1 MARTKG
7 ITLRVRKQADPTD
20 AAPAESEA
28 STAAAAAP
36 APSARP
42 DDPSQDG
49 PADEEMKTAES
60 SSTPSLSRSRSL
72 RLSRTRSHEEAFE
85 ASASTPTRATPARR
99 SRRQPTKQEQHDED
113 VVMGSPQ
120 QEGGDLGDGDEAD
133 AHQPDAEAATTQR
146 SRSTRARAKTLPR
159 PVPQSPSASRSK
171 RSPRKAPRIS
181 VVGRKGSA
189 RSRNAAAEDDDGAV
203 PSEQP
208 DEQTEQEGVA
218 DNEEKVYMLSIDA
231 ARSAGYRDSLYF
243 FRRNPQVFKIE
254 LLQAEKDKLIED
266 GRLSGQLK
274 TRNVTMVPAR
284 NVYKLH
290 GARFLSGG
298 KAVIDDYYEAEARAS
313 GVKEGKTVGGMSTE
327 EQEKRREA
335 ERERERPKKKADTFS
350 YTTIDPQGEPVVTQF
365 GDAGQ
370 TPWVRAGNWQS
381 RKVALQRVDITEE
394 NWMLEMARSVRGMN
408 TELGETRRDRMS
420 AFPRF
425 NRYVGLDGVA
435 GPEEATDEVA
445 DGDAE
450 PEDDPEAFNDL
461 PPWERELIVATSGT
475 DAEEENKKRKAIAQS
490 DAETKR
496 RRGPPIG
503 VYEPNTHL
511 PHFSVLTQPSHAS
524 MVKIAQRPAFI
535 NDPGRERGD
544 RRPILGGDKLGS
556 GAWGL
561 ASFVVESVPPADP
574 PAYLAMPAAASE
586 AAIHLAPRGNLGV
599 AFSARNPSRSSA
611 CLLPVTHP
619 RPVCLCG
626 RAAIGSRSR
635 DPSNRGRAAC
645 MLILQRGRGARAQVV
660 ELTDAARVTKRRAA
674 GGLRRAPMHASHA
687 GGPLLRQCTRR
698 KALGP

>member
-1 MARTKG
+1 
-7 ITLRVRKQADPTD
+7 
-20 AAPAESEA
+20 
-28 STAAAAAP
+28 
-36 APSARP
+36 
-42 DDPSQDG
+42 
-49 PADEEMKTAES
+49 
-60 SSTPSLSRSRSL
+60 
-72 RLSRTRSHEEAFE
+72 
-85 ASASTPTRATPARR
+85 
-99 SRRQPTKQEQHDED
+99 
-113 VVMGSPQ
+113 MGSPQ

-146 SRSTRARAKTLPR
+146 SRSSRARAKNSTT

-218 DNEEKVYMLSIDA
+218 DEYADGSNEAEGEDDDADPDADAEGDVDADADADADGDDADADGNDDEEGVDEDGHKTVTIKGKTYRLEADGEEVILPSDPDGDKKIDDKGRLQGGRQYKAHHFTSDLRPDPEKVYMLSIDA

-298 KAVIDDYYEAEARAS
+298 KTVIDDYYEAEARAS

-327 EQEKRREA
+327 EQEKRRES

-435 GPEEATDEVA
+435 GPKRLRTRWPMATRSLRTIPRRSMIYLRGSESSSWRVQA
-445 DGDAE
+445 
-450 PEDDPEAFNDL
+450 PM
-461 PPWERELIVATSGT
+461 
-475 DAEEENKKRKAIAQS
+475 Q
-490 DAETKR
+490 R
-496 RRGPPIG
+496 RRTRSARPSRRAMPR
-503 VYEPNTHL
+503 P
-511 PHFSVLTQPSHAS
+511 SVAVARRSAS
-524 MVKIAQRPAFI
+524 TSPTRICRT
-535 NDPGRERGD
+535 
-544 RRPILGGDKLGS
+544 
-556 GAWGL
+556 L
-561 ASFVVESVPPADP
+561 ASSLSPAVPRWSRSLSARPLSTILD
-574 PAYLAMPAAASE
+574 ASE
-586 AAIHLAPRGNLGV
+586 AFAARSWVETSLDRVRGGWRALW
-599 AFSARNPSRSSA
+599 SKA
-611 CLLPVTHP
+611 CLPP
-619 RPVCLCG
+619 
-626 RAAIGSRSR
+626 
-635 DPSNRGRAAC
+635 
-645 MLILQRGRGARAQVV
+645 
-660 ELTDAARVTKRRAA
+660 
-674 GGLRRAPMHASHA
+674 
-687 GGPLLRQCTRR
+687 TRR
-698 KALGP
+698 RTWRCQRQPARRLSILLPCDATLSGVFVFLEVSGQAIVIAVRSNEVSVWRV

>member
-1 MARTKG
+1 
-7 ITLRVRKQADPTD
+7 
-20 AAPAESEA
+20 
-28 STAAAAAP
+28 
-36 APSARP
+36 
-42 DDPSQDG
+42 
-49 PADEEMKTAES
+49 
-60 SSTPSLSRSRSL
+60 
-72 RLSRTRSHEEAFE
+72 
-85 ASASTPTRATPARR
+85 
-99 SRRQPTKQEQHDED
+99 
-113 VVMGSPQ
+113 MGSPQ

-146 SRSTRARAKTLPR
+146 SRSSRARAKNSTT

-218 DNEEKVYMLSIDA
+218 DEYADGSNEAEGEDDDADPDADADGDVDADADADADGDDADADGNDDEEGVDEDGHKTVTIKGKTYRLEADGEEVILPSDPDGDKKIDDKGRLQGGRQYKAHHFTSDLRPDPEKVYMLSIDA

-298 KAVIDDYYEAEARAS
+298 KTVIDDYYEAEARAS

-327 EQEKRREA
+327 EQEKRRES

-461 PPWERELIVATSGT
+461 PPWERELIVASSGT

-511 PHFSVLTQPSHAS
+511 PHFSVLTQPSRAS

-535 NDPGRERGD
+535 NDPGRERGV

-586 AAIHLAPRGNLGV
+586 AAIHLAP
-599 AFSARNPSRSSA
+599 
-611 CLLPVTHP
+611 
-619 RPVCLCG
+619 
-626 RAAIGSRSR
+626 
-635 DPSNRGRAAC
+635 
-645 MLILQRGRGARAQVV
+645 M
-660 ELTDAARVTKRRAA
+660 
-674 GGLRRAPMHASHA
+674 
-687 GGPLLRQCTRR
+687 
-698 KALGP
+698 